1 MEKEIQKKKTL
12 TKNPFG
18 SNDLLDGVEKDK
30 NNPFLKGLLQVS
42 FKEGNLSFLNCG

>member
-18 SNDLLDGVEKDK
+18 INNLLDGVEKDK
-30 NNPFLKGLLQVS
+30 HNPFLKGLLQVS